1 MGYLIHVLTDI
12 MCDKIYQEEIY
23 PELLNKGYNTN
34 EIIEMLN
41 VKIASIYYY
50 AKKNKIKIKKKYTGG
65 KNDKIILEG
74 IQSGKTQKEIASILG
89 VSASCVQQR
98 VKALANEEARK
109 LKINE

>member
-1 MGYLIHVLTDI
+1 MLNKEQ
-12 MCDKIYQEEIY
+12 KIVD
-23 PELLNKGYNTN
+23 LLNKGYNTD
-34 EIIEMLN
+34 EIIEILN

-89 VSASCVQQR
+89 ISASCVQQR

-109 LKINE
+109 LRINE